1 MGRRAISPAPE
12 REEGKV
18 LNKNT
23 PQRKYLYEILWGWK
37 VKGKEVVFSS
47 GSRVFR
53 VLATLAAMKSG
64 LSLNNFEQEACRNE
78 KVFPMQPAS
87 ARQL

>member
-1 MGRRAISPAPE
+1 MGRRAISLAPE

-23 PQRKYLYEILWGWK
+23 PQRILYEILWGWK